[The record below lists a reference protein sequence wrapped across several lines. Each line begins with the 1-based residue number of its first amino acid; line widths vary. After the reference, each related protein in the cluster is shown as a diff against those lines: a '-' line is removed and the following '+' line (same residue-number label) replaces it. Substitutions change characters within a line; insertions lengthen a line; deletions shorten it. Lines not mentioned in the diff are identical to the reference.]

1 MLTSDLVNARVR
13 KGVLHPALL
22 DASAAELDR
31 CQAVLQTWRDHLEC
45 PREELDEV
53 LKALEGDGTDFIVW
67 RGLSKLVS
75 DLAVFQVASDLDPSV
90 VRATVFALAAG
101 EIPRNAAERQAI
113 LNAAAVRLGA
123 DPSKLTEAMYA
134 DLVSRQVLE
143 SVPSW
148 DAEELLQ
155 RYNVALAQG
164 VLYRAASLEVRFVE
178 TKTARVRDVLA
189 ALKFFGLMHDVH
201 QNGSQWTIRVDGPA
215 AVVSQSRKYG
225 VNLATF
231 LPVVFGC
238 EDWAM
243 EADVEWQP
251 RKVAKLALASSGIA
265 LMATRKKRG
274 SWQSDEEKML
284 MSRFKDGVE
293 GWLLARKATVV
304 KLDRGEVIVADYQL
318 TSPDGEVVVVD
329 VVGFWRQAY
338 LARRSSLFSQV
349 SEGVV
354 MVVADRMKTEGE
366 RIEEHSVPVVYFK
379 GVVKPNELIE
389 AARRALS

>member
-1 MLTSDLVNARVR
+1 
-13 KGVLHPALL
+13 
-22 DASAAELDR
+22 
-31 CQAVLQTWRDHLEC
+31 
-45 PREELDEV
+45 
-53 LKALEGDGTDFIVW
+53 
-67 RGLSKLVS
+67 
-75 DLAVFQVASDLDPSV
+75 
-90 VRATVFALAAG
+90 
-101 EIPRNAAERQAI
+101 
-113 LNAAAVRLGA
+113 
-123 DPSKLTEAMYA
+123 
-134 DLVSRQVLE
+134 
-143 SVPSW
+143 
-148 DAEELLQ
+148 
-155 RYNVALAQG
+155 
-164 VLYRAASLEVRFVE
+164 
-178 TKTARVRDVLA
+178 
-189 ALKFFGLMHDVH
+189 
-201 QNGSQWTIRVDGPA
+201 
-215 AVVSQSRKYG
+215 
-225 VNLATF
+225 
-231 LPVVFGC
+231 
-238 EDWAM
+238 M

-349 SEGVV
+349 SERVV